1 MANTTGKK
9 FGGRQKGTPNKN
21 TTAVKSALIDAFDRL
36 GGIDKLVEFGQENPG
51 EFYKLWV
58 KVLPTQLNESD
69 SNIKPITINI
79 VKDGIEET

>member
-36 GGIDKLVEFGQENPG
+36 GGVDKLVEFGQENPG